1 MQSQCHS
8 RVTSLESSN
17 HTNVIPLL
25 SSSISPSSSKLQA
38 SCKQTHHES
47 SIAAIAAHSHTL
59 LNSKMPVS
67 SPSRRIVSADPGLLS
82 AEELLSS
89 HKGGRRKSL
98 ERMIQQHNKEFS
110 ADVKPPIMAQIKG
123 KVRWFLEHARI
134 KISYDDF
141 MMIVTLFVLFGD
153 DLRLLSFPPSADS
166 AFAVLNNICFFL
178 FLIEL
183 ILNCWAKSE
192 FIRTKSILRPKVK
205 GYIFS
210 FFFWLDLLAVVS
222 MIPDIL
228 WLSSLLG
235 LGALPGAGSVGTK
248 VGKAGRIGAKTSRVV
263 RMVRLV
269 RLVKLYKITS
279 QRRRERKMIEDLRKL
294 VALGHIDHSEVSQ
307 YLEKMN
313 AQKQSK
319 VGAELSDII
328 TRRVIIAVLMML
340 CVVPMLSWS
349 PSVQDELEATM
360 FLHAVNVEAGAGGTG
375 STSSTGTSNSTTNC
389 EYLTSSTNAY
399 KVFMNSIVETTKLKD
414 QYLLGLS
421 IEPKR
426 CNSSLALDFDDYPII
441 QEFVRE
447 DAISIIETPS
457 TIIDEVE
464 YSITATFNLSSFVED
479 QARAGIYLTI
489 FVIFML
495 VTMSAQF
502 TGDAQKLVLRPI
514 ENMMEMVNL
523 VAEDPLEEFD
533 FSHHTS
539 QNNGAGGGQYETRV
553 VQIAIQKITALLRVG
568 FGVAG
573 ADIISTNMAVG
584 EGEGSTVL
592 EPMIPG
598 KRVYAIFG
606 FTDIHA
612 FDYCTEK
619 LEDEIMTFVNS
630 VARIVH
636 DEVTRWGGLCNKN
649 LGNAFLMVWRI
660 GDEDELQAVSGRKRR
675 ASHSSNGVG
684 GVSAVAGGAGG
695 RPMSPTARSRAGG
708 GSDGAGVT
716 SPGGPASPTAA
727 RLLTSAASN
736 LRGLSVD
743 LRRIPGLDIMSD
755 KALIGFLKVVV
766 EINRDKQVLA
776 YRADSRL
783 TTNTSQEYKLR
794 MGFGL
799 HAGWAIEGAV
809 GSLQKVDATYL
820 SPHVNMAARMEA
832 ASRQFGV
839 SILMTERFV
848 ELMSPEAQEHC
859 RKIDV
864 VTVKGSAT
872 PMPVYTY
879 DTYQNQIF
887 PQLQAPKF
895 SSLNLEEV
903 LTAQADEYDVHIWN
917 QDEDLLQLRRLS
929 TPEFNVTFRDGV
941 TAYLSGQWDKAR
953 QLLEQA
959 DEMMSQSDVGGDGP
973 SQTLLN
979 YMRNRDWICP
989 PDWAGYRPL
998 TSK

>member
-1 MQSQCHS
+1 
-8 RVTSLESSN
+8 
-17 HTNVIPLL
+17 
-25 SSSISPSSSKLQA
+25 
-38 SCKQTHHES
+38 
-47 SIAAIAAHSHTL
+47 
-59 LNSKMPVS
+59 
-67 SPSRRIVSADPGLLS
+67 
-82 AEELLSS
+82 
-89 HKGGRRKSL
+89 
-98 ERMIQQHNKEFS
+98 MIRQHNKELS
-110 ADVKPPIMAQIKG
+110 AESKPPIVSRIKDR
-123 KVRWFLEHARI
+123 VRWFLEHARI

-153 DLRLLSFPPSADS
+153 DLRLLSFPPSADT
-166 AFAVLNNICFFL
+166 AFAALNNICFFL

-192 FIRTKSILRPKVK
+192 FIRTKSIWRPKVK
-205 GYIFS
+205 GYMFS

-222 MIPDIL
+222 MVPDIL

-279 QRRRERKMIEDLRKL
+279 QRRRERKMIEDLRRL

-307 YLEKMN
+307 YLERMN

-328 TRRVIIAVLMML
+328 TRRVIIAVLIML

-349 PSVQDELEATM
+349 PTVQDELEATM
-360 FLHAVNVEAGAGGTG
+360 FLHAVNVEAGAGTG
-375 STSSTGTSNSTTNC
+375 STGNATANC
-389 EYLTSSTNAY
+389 EYLTGSVDAF
-399 KVFMNSIVETTKLKD
+399 KQFMDSIIETTKLKD

-421 IEPKR
+421 IEPQR
-426 CNSSLALDFDDYPII
+426 CNSSLALDFDDYPLI
-441 QEFVRE
+441 QEFVRK
-447 DAISIIETPS
+447 DSISVIETPS
-457 TIIDEVE
+457 TTVDGVE
-464 YSITATFNLSSFVED
+464 YSITAIFNLSSFVED

-502 TGDAQKLVLRPI
+502 TGDAQKLVLAPI

-539 QNNGAGGGQYETRV
+539 QSNGAGGGQYETRV

-573 ADIISTNMAVG
+573 ADIISTNMAIG
-584 EGEGSTVL
+584 EGESSAVL

-675 ASHSSNGVG
+675 ASHSSSRVG
-684 GVSAVAGGAGG
+684 GISAVAGGTGG
-695 RPMSPTARSRAGG
+695 RTMSPTATLRR
-708 GSDGAGVT
+708 GSGAATPVM
-716 SPGGPASPTAA
+716 SPGGPTSPSSA
-727 RLLTSAASN
+727 RQPMSTTSN
-736 LRGLSVD
+736 IRGLSVD

-776 YRADSRL
+776 YRADNRL
-783 TTNTSQEYKLR
+783 TVDGSQEYKLR

-832 ASRQFGV
+832 ASRQFKV

-879 DTYQNQIF
+879 DTYQNQTF
-887 PQLQAPKF
+887 PELQAPKF

-903 LTAQADEYDVHIWN
+903 LAAQADEYDVHTWN

-929 TPEFNVTFRDGV
+929 TPEFNVTFRDGL
-941 TAYLSGQWDKAR
+941 TAYLTGQWDKAR
-953 QLLEQA
+953 QLLERA
-959 DEMMSQSDVGGDGP
+959 DEMMCQSELGGDGP
-973 SQTLLN
+973 SQTILN
-979 YMRNRDWICP
+979 YMKHRDWICP

-998 TSK
+998 TCK

>member
-1 MQSQCHS
+1 M
-8 RVTSLESSN
+8 
-17 HTNVIPLL
+17 
-25 SSSISPSSSKLQA
+25 
-38 SCKQTHHES
+38 
-47 SIAAIAAHSHTL
+47 
-59 LNSKMPVS
+59 

-89 HKGGRRKSL
+89 HSGGRRKSL
-98 ERMIQQHNKEFS
+98 ERMIQQHNREFS
-110 ADVKPPIMAQIKG
+110 VETKPLIMKQIKD

-153 DLRLLSFPPSADS
+153 DLRLLSFPPSADT

-178 FLIEL
+178 FIVEL
-183 ILNCWAKSE
+183 ILNCWTKSE
-192 FIRTKSILRPKVK
+192 FTRTKSIWRPKVK
-205 GYIFS
+205 GYMFS

-279 QRRRERKMIEDLRKL
+279 QRRRERKMIEDLRRL

-307 YLEKMN
+307 HLEKMN

-360 FLHAVNVEAGAGGTG
+360 FLHAVNVEAGTG
-375 STSSTGTSNSTTNC
+375 SDSADC
-389 EYLTSSTNAY
+389 EYLNSSTNTY
-399 KVFMNSIVETTKLKD
+399 KLFMESIVETSKSKD

-421 IEPKR
+421 IEPQR
-426 CNSSLALDFDDYPII
+426 CNSSLALDFDDYPFIE
-441 QEFVRE
+441 EFVRE
-447 DAISIIETPS
+447 DAISVIETPPA
-457 TIIDEVE
+457 IIDDVE
-464 YSITATFNLSSFVED
+464 YSIAATFNLSSFVED

-502 TGDAQKLVLRPI
+502 TGDAQKLVLAPI

-539 QNNGAGGGQYETRV
+539 QSYGAGGGQYETRV

-573 ADIISTNMAVG
+573 ADIISTNMAIG
-584 EGEGSTVL
+584 EGEGSAVL

-636 DEVTRWGGLCNKN
+636 NEVTRWGGVCNKN
-649 LGNAFLMVWRI
+649 LGNAFLMVWRV
-660 GDEDELQAVSGRKRR
+660 GDEDELQAVGGRRRR
-675 ASHSSNGVG
+675 ASHSS
-684 GVSAVAGGAGG
+684 SGAGG
-695 RPMSPTARSRAGG
+695 IGAGRSMSPTASSR
-708 GSDGAGVT
+708 GAAAVA
-716 SPGGPASPTAA
+716 SPGGPASPV
-727 RLLTSAASN
+727 ASN
-736 LRGLSVD
+736 VRGLAVD

-776 YRADSRL
+776 YRADNRL
-783 TTNTSQEYKLR
+783 TANGSQEYKLR

-848 ELMSPEAQEHC
+848 ELMSPEAQENC

-879 DTYQNQIF
+879 DTYQNQTF
-887 PQLQAPKF
+887 PVLQAPKF

-903 LTAQADEYDVHIWN
+903 LAAQADEYDVHIWN
-917 QDEDLLQLRRLS
+917 QDEDLLQLRSLS
-929 TPEFNVTFRDGV
+929 TPEFNATFREGV
-941 TAYLSGQWDKAR
+941 TAYLTGQWEKAR
-953 QLLEQA
+953 QLLEKA
-959 DEMMSQSDVGGDGP
+959 DEMMSQSDLGGDGP
-973 SQTLLN
+973 SQTLLS
-979 YMRNRDWICP
+979 YMRHQDWICP

>member
-1 MQSQCHS
+1 
-8 RVTSLESSN
+8 
-17 HTNVIPLL
+17 
-25 SSSISPSSSKLQA
+25 
-38 SCKQTHHES
+38 
-47 SIAAIAAHSHTL
+47 
-59 LNSKMPVS
+59 MPTA

-89 HKGGRRKSL
+89 HTGGRRKSL
-98 ERMIQQHNKEFS
+98 EKMIHQHNKEIS
-110 ADVKPPIMAQIKG
+110 VDVKPPIMGQIKD

-153 DLRLLSFPPSADS
+153 DLRLLSFPPSADT
-166 AFAVLNNICFFL
+166 AFAVLNNMCFFL

-183 ILNCWAKSE
+183 VLNCWAKSE
-192 FIRTKSILRPKVK
+192 FFRTKSIWRPKVK
-205 GYIFS
+205 GYMFS

-279 QRRRERKMIEDLRKL
+279 QRRRERKMIEDLRRL
-294 VALGHIDHSEVSQ
+294 VAMGHIDHSEVSK

-313 AQKQSK
+313 DQKQSK

-360 FLHAVNVEAGAGGTG
+360 FLHAVNVEAGAG
-375 STSSTGTSNSTTNC
+375 SPSNSTNC
-389 EYLTSSTNAY
+389 EYLKSSTNAY
-399 KVFMNSIVETTKLKD
+399 KLFMESIVETSKSKD

-421 IEPKR
+421 IEPQR
-426 CNSSLALDFDDYPII
+426 CNSSLALDFDDYPLI
-441 QEFVRE
+441 EEVVRE
-447 DAISIIETPS
+447 DAISVIETPP
-457 TIIDEVE
+457 TIIDDVE
-464 YSITATFNLSSFVED
+464 YSIEATFNLTSFVED

-502 TGDAQKLVLRPI
+502 TGDAQKLVLAPI

-533 FSHHTS
+533 FSHHMS
-539 QNNGAGGGQYETRV
+539 QTNGAGGQYETRV

-584 EGEGSTVL
+584 EGEGSAVL

-660 GDEDELQAVSGRKRR
+660 GDEDELQAVSGRRRR
-675 ASHSSNGVG
+675 ASHSSSSAGGVG
-684 GVSAVAGGAGG
+684 AG
-695 RPMSPTARSRAGG
+695 RPMSPTASSRSA
-708 GSDGAGVT
+708 AAVA
-716 SPGGPASPTAA
+716 SPGGPASPTA
-727 RLLTSAASN
+727 RLFPASAATSN
-736 LRGLSVD
+736 VRGLSVD

-776 YRADSRL
+776 YRADNRL
-783 TTNTSQEYKLR
+783 TAKGSREYKLR

-872 PMPVYTY
+872 PMPVYSY
-879 DTYQNQIF
+879 DTYQNQTF
-887 PQLQAPKF
+887 PVLQAPKF

-903 LTAQADEYDVHIWN
+903 LAAQADEYDVHMWD
-917 QDEDLLQLRRLS
+917 QDEDLLQLRSLS
-929 TPEFNVTFRDGV
+929 TTEFKVTFKEGV
-941 TAYLSGQWDKAR
+941 TAYLTGQWEKAR
-953 QLLEQA
+953 QHLEQA
-959 DEMMSQSDVGGDGP
+959 DEMMSQSDLGGDGP

-979 YMRNRDWICP
+979 YMKNRDWICP
-989 PDWAGYRPL
+989 PDW
-998 TSK
+998 